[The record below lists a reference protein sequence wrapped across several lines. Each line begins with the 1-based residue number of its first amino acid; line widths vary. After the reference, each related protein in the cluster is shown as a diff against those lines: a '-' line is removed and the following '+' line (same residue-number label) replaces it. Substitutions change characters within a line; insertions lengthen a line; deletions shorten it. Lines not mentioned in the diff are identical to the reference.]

1 MELERGIGFSY
12 SKPKNPISSTI
23 STDYKEWFAKF
34 GISVSYEPMAY
45 IRPFRLSSFFLYSYI
60 KRGGNFWVAID
71 DNHVVGTIALMKV
84 NDDWCVMKKFFVRS
98 DYRSRKVGFALY
110 SRLLDFANAKG
121 FKHMVL
127 DTPSVAKKAHLFY
140 ERAGFHR
147 ISKSDLAIEYDYLDR
162 DSIIFQLD
170 L

>member
-1 MELERGIGFSY
+1 MEIVQYQDKYKVEAIQLILHIQNDESKVNMPLEGQPDLLDI
-12 SKPKNPISSTI
+12 P
-23 STDYKEWFAKF
+23 
-34 GISVSYEPMAY
+34 AY
-45 IRPFRLSSFFLYSYI
+45 YI
-60 KRGGNFWVAID
+60 KRGGDFWVATD
-71 DNHVVGTIALMKV
+71 DNHVIGTIALMKI

-98 DYRSRKVGFALY
+98 DYRSQKVGFALY
-110 SRLLDFANAKG
+110 SRLLDFANAKE

-140 ERAGFHR
+140 ERAGFRR